1 MEKRLEKL
9 EEAVEKLAATVAR
22 HNQRLA
28 ALEVKEGG
36 SAAVVDDGVDRV
48 DAVQEALTEQLPLAA
63 VRGTPALMGRSL
75 LILAGAFLL
84 RALTEAGTL
93 ANGMGVALG
102 LVYASS
108 WIVAAARAAAKGK
121 RASAGFYAVC
131 AALIA
136 DPLLLEAKATTEFGV
151 LSPPASA
158 LLLAL
163 VTAVGMVVAS
173 HWRFHASAWVFVV
186 GAVATAAA
194 LAVVRPPGE
203 VPTAVLIGVGL
214 GSVWLAGAHGWESL
228 RWLTAIVANVGVLR
242 LTAMATAPG
251 GPHGIDPP
259 QVSMVA
265 ALQAALLLGYG
276 GSSFARALRG
286 RIPIRAF
293 DFFQTAL
300 VWAIGWGGALRLAQ
314 VHESGTGGLAVF
326 AVLAGMA
333 AYAAAFGV
341 VDRRDGRNRAF
352 LYLTSLGLALV
363 VIGLPLAMGSASA
376 VVWAVLAAIAAAVG
390 SRWDRVTLRAHAAVL
405 LAAAWV
411 MSGVASEAVGDL
423 LGREGFDAVPSAV
436 AAIVAILTVAT
447 TFIVLLTRRLRTPG
461 WMQRLPLTALLVM
474 SGMVLAATIV
484 SVAAVVAP
492 NSTLWM
498 GTVALSALT
507 ISAAVLASRWGIREA
522 GWVVYPLLTLT
533 GLRVL
538 LADLASGRTVV
549 FVIALAAYG
558 TALITSPKL
567 LRSGRAPFEG

>member
-9 EEAVEKLAATVAR
+9 EEAVDKLAATVAR

-136 DPLLLEAKATTEFGV
+136 DPLLLEATTEFGV

>member
-136 DPLLLEAKATTEFGV
+136 DPLLLEATTEFGV

-484 SVAAVVAP
+484 
-492 NSTLWM
+492 
-498 GTVALSALT
+498 
-507 ISAAVLASRWGIREA
+507 
-522 GWVVYPLLTLT
+522 
-533 GLRVL
+533 
-538 LADLASGRTVV
+538 
-549 FVIALAAYG
+549 
-558 TALITSPKL
+558 
-567 LRSGRAPFEG
+567 